1 MVELISCDVYDRS
14 RLNFDRPGDRSGFD
28 PEFINCCV
36 GDGVDPR
43 EVRIYRGRSGGSLE
57 TVATLC
63 YGHTWVN
70 EWIE

>member
-28 PEFINCCV
+28 PEFINRCV
-36 GDGVDPR
+36 CDDVDPR
-43 EVRIYRGRSGGSLE
+43 EVGIYRCRRGGSLE
-57 TVATLC
+57 TLATLC
-63 YGHTWVN
+63 YGHTRVN